1 MNDKTITGVFA
12 AAVGLGVLYL
22 LARPAQ
28 AAPGQPGTEQP
39 EPQVI
44 TVEYTV
50 SGRGCC

>member
-1 MNDKTITGVFA
+1 MNDKTVTGVFA
-12 AAVGLGVLYL
+12 AILGLGVLYL
-22 LARPAQ
+22 LARPAR

-39 EPQVI
+39 EPQM